1 MLPLYHR
8 LQRRPRHQNNGHGCP
23 LHVPWRAGPQRVC
36 SHPVPTPRSS
46 HPGLCTLRSL
56 HPEQPLPCLWPSVSG
71 YLLGRPCWPFRAA
84 VVPTAC
90 FPGSAVSA
98 SLGNRPGLPMVGPLL
113 SALQSPLSAGRH
125 APCMRAKSLRC
136 VRLCHPMDCS
146 PPGSSVH
153 VQDLVFHYWANRD
166 LRVAFST
173 HPESQA
179 SS

>member
-1 MLPLYHR
+1 M
-8 LQRRPRHQNNGHGCP
+8 
-23 LHVPWRAGPQRVC
+23 PWRAGPQRVC

-153 VQDLVFHYWANRD
+153 GSLQAGILE
-166 LRVAFST
+166 RVAISFSRGSSQTRDQT
-173 HPESQA
+173 HVSCVSCIGRQTLYH
-179 SS
+179 